1 MDVTAATL
9 GRRLAIGRPVRAV
22 GPGVDAYACCVER
35 TRLDGKAII
44 VTGAGGGIGRA
55 ICVESASAGAR
66 GVLLVGRNRAM
77 LEACAEA
84 TRAAGADARV
94 HVADV
99 ASSDEVRGYVAAGV
113 SAFDGIDVLVNNAGT
128 EGMVADL
135 VDYPEDEY
143 ERVMAINA
151 RGTFL
156 GLKYVLP
163 QMIERGA
170 GSVIN
175 IGSIAS
181 RRGLPATSAYIA
193 SKHAMLGLSRA
204 AAAEVAR
211 HGVRVNCI
219 CVGVVDT
226 RMLRSVAEQLGPDD
240 PEGTLQAI
248 ERFTPSLRLGTP
260 EEVAAVVRFLASDAS
275 SYVNGC
281 SWEVDGAGL
290 NTMGGLWS

>member
-1 MDVTAATL
+1 M
-9 GRRLAIGRPVRAV
+9 
-22 GPGVDAYACCVER
+22 ER

-55 ICVESASAGAR
+55 ICVELASAGAR
-66 GVLLVGRNRAM
+66 GLLLVGRNPAT
-77 LEACAEA
+77 LEESAEA
-84 TRAAGADARV
+84 AGRQGRPRGRTSRTWPRRTECAGTSRRRIRV
-94 HVADV
+94 R
-99 ASSDEVRGYVAAGV
+99 EV
-113 SAFDGIDVLVNNAGT
+113 DVLVNNAGI
-128 EGMVADL
+128 EGSVADL

-143 ERVMAINA
+143 ERVMAVNA

-163 QMIERGA
+163 LMIE
-170 GSVIN
+170 SV
-175 IGSIAS
+175 GLGDQH
-181 RRGLPATSAYIA
+181 RLDREPRGLPGTSAYIA

-204 AAAEVAR
+204 AASEVAR

-226 RMLRSVAEQLGPDD
+226 RMLRSVAGQLGPDD
-240 PEGTLQAI
+240 PEGTLRAI

-275 SYVNGC
+275 SYVNGAN
-281 SWEVDGAGL
+281 WEVDGAGL

>member
-1 MDVTAATL
+1 M
-9 GRRLAIGRPVRAV
+9 
-22 GPGVDAYACCVER
+22 
-35 TRLDGKAII
+35 RLDGKAIV

-55 ICVESASAGAR
+55 ICVELASAGAR
-66 GVLLVGRNRAM
+66 GLLLVGRNQAM
-77 LEACAEA
+77 LDGTAEA
-84 TRAAGADARV
+84 ARAAGADARA

-99 ASSDEVRGYVAAGV
+99 ASPDDVRGYVAAAV
-113 SAFDGIDVLVNNAGT
+113 SAFGGIDVLVNNAGI
-128 EGMVADL
+128 EGVVADL

-163 QMIERGA
+163 QMIEKRS

-181 RRGLPATSAYIA
+181 RRGLPGTSAYNA

-204 AAAEVAR
+204 AASEVAR

-226 RMLRSVAEQLGPDD
+226 RMLRSLAGQFGPDD
-240 PEGTLQAI
+240 PEGTLRAI

-275 SYVNGC
+275 SYVNGGN
-281 SWEVDGAGL
+281 WEVDGAGL

>member
-1 MDVTAATL
+1 M
-9 GRRLAIGRPVRAV
+9 
-22 GPGVDAYACCVER
+22 ER
-35 TRLDGKAII
+35 TRLDGKAVI

-55 ICVESASAGAR
+55 ICVELASAGAR
-66 GVLLVGRNRAM
+66 GLLLVGRTQAM
-77 LEACAEA
+77 LEESAEA
-84 TRAAGADARV
+84 AQAAGADARP

-99 ASSDEVRGYVAAGV
+99 TSADEVRGYVAAGV
-113 SAFDGIDVLVNNAGT
+113 SAFGGIDVLVNNAGI
-128 EGMVADL
+128 EGVVADL

-143 ERVMAINA
+143 ERVMAVNA

-163 QMIERGA
+163 LMIEKRA

-181 RRGLPATSAYIA
+181 RRGLPGTSAYNA

-204 AAAEVAR
+204 AASEVAR
-211 HGVRVNCI
+211 YGVRVNCL

-226 RMLRSVAEQLGPDD
+226 RMLRSLAAQFGPDD
-240 PEGTLQAI
+240 PAGTLKAI

-275 SYVNGC
+275 SYVNGGN
-281 SWEVDGAGL
+281 WEVDGAGL

>member
-1 MDVTAATL
+1 
-9 GRRLAIGRPVRAV
+9 
-22 GPGVDAYACCVER
+22 VDR
-35 TRLDGKAII
+35 TRLDGKAIV

-55 ICVESASAGAR
+55 ICVEVASAGAR
-66 GVLLVGRNRAM
+66 GLLLVGRNQAM
-77 LEACAEA
+77 LDESAEA
-84 TRAAGADARV
+84 SRAAGADART

-99 ASSDEVRGYVAAGV
+99 SSSADVQGYVAAAV
-113 SAFDGIDVLVNNAGT
+113 SAFGDVDVLVNNAGV
-128 EGMVADL
+128 EGVVADL
-135 VDYPEDEY
+135 VDYPEEEY

-151 RGTFL
+151 TGTFL

-163 QMIERGA
+163 LMIERQA

-181 RRGLPATSAYIA
+181 RRGLPGTSAYNA

-204 AAAEVAR
+204 AASEVAR
-211 HGVRVNCI
+211 HGVRVNCL

-226 RMLRSVAEQLGPDD
+226 RMLRSLAGQFGPDD
-240 PEGTLQAI
+240 PQGTLQAI

-260 EEVAAVVRFLASDAS
+260 EEIASVVRFLASDAS
-275 SYVNGC
+275 SYVNGGN
-281 SWEVDGAGL
+281 WEVDGAGL

>member
-1 MDVTAATL
+1 ME
-9 GRRLAIGRPVRAV
+9 P
-22 GPGVDAYACCVER
+22 
-35 TRLDGKAII
+35 TRLDGKSVV

-55 ICVESASAGAR
+55 ISVELASAGAR
-66 GVLLVGRNRAM
+66 GLLLVGRDQAM
-77 LEACAEA
+77 LEASAEVV
-84 TRAAGADARV
+84 RAAGSDART

-99 ASSDEVRGYVAAGV
+99 ASSEDVRGYVAAGA
-113 SAFDGIDVLVNNAGT
+113 SAYGGIDVLVNNAGI
-128 EGMVADL
+128 EGVVSAL
-135 VDYPEDEY
+135 VDYPEDEFD
-143 ERVMAINA
+143 RVMATNA

-156 GLKYVLP
+156 GLKHVLP
-163 QMIERGA
+163 GMIEQGS

-175 IGSIAS
+175 LGSIAS
-181 RRGLPATSAYIA
+181 RRGLPGTSAYIA

-226 RMLRSVAEQLGPDD
+226 RMLRSLAEQIGPDD
-240 PEGTLQAI
+240 PEGTLRSI

-275 SYVNGC
+275 SYVN
-281 SWEVDGAGL
+281 SANWEVDGAGL

>member
-1 MDVTAATL
+1 
-9 GRRLAIGRPVRAV
+9 
-22 GPGVDAYACCVER
+22 VDR
-35 TRLDGKAII
+35 TRLEGKAIV

-55 ICVESASAGAR
+55 ICVELASAGAR
-66 GVLLVGRNRAM
+66 GLLLVGRNRAT
-77 LEACAEA
+77 LEESAEA
-84 TRAAGADARV
+84 ARAAGADSRA

-99 ASSDEVRGYVAAGV
+99 ASADEVRGYVAAGV
-113 SAFDGIDVLVNNAGT
+113 SAFGGIDVLVNNAGV
-128 EGMVADL
+128 EGVVADL
-135 VDYPEDEY
+135 VDYPQDEY

-151 RGTFL
+151 LGTFL

-163 QMIERGA
+163 QMIEKRR

-181 RRGLPATSAYIA
+181 RRGLPGTSAYNA

-204 AAAEVAR
+204 AASEVAR
-211 HGVRVNCI
+211 HGVRVNCL

-226 RMLRSVAEQLGPDD
+226 RMLRSVAGQFGPDD
-240 PEGTLQAI
+240 PEGTLRAI

-260 EEVAAVVRFLASDAS
+260 EEIAAVVRFLASDAS
-275 SYVNGC
+275 SYVNGGN
-281 SWEVDGAGL
+281 WEVDGGGL

>member
-1 MDVTAATL
+1 MD
-9 GRRLAIGRPVRAV
+9 
-22 GPGVDAYACCVER
+22 R
-35 TRLDGKAII
+35 TRLDGKTVV

-55 ICVESASAGAR
+55 VCVELASAGAR
-66 GVLLVGRNRAM
+66 GLLLVGRDQAM
-77 LEACAEA
+77 LDESAEA
-84 TRAAGADARV
+84 ARAAGTDAQT

-99 ASSDEVRGYVAAGV
+99 SSAEDVSRYVSAAV
-113 SAFDGIDVLVNNAGT
+113 SAFGTIDVLVNNAGI
-128 EGMVADL
+128 EGVVADL

-163 QMIERGA
+163 LMIERGA

-175 IGSIAS
+175 MGSIAS
-181 RRGLPATSAYIA
+181 RRGLPGTSAYNA

-204 AAAEVAR
+204 AASEVAR
-211 HGVRVNCI
+211 HGVRVNCL

-226 RMLRSVAEQLGPDD
+226 RMLRSLARQFGPDD
-240 PEGTLQAI
+240 PEGTLQSI
-248 ERFTPSLRLGTP
+248 VRFTPSLRLGTP
-260 EEVAAVVRFLASDAS
+260 EEIASVVRFLASDAS
-275 SYVNGC
+275 SYVNGGN
-281 SWEVDGAGL
+281 WEVDGAGL

>member
-1 MDVTAATL
+1 M
-9 GRRLAIGRPVRAV
+9 
-22 GPGVDAYACCVER
+22 ER
-35 TRLDGKAII
+35 TRLDGKTVV

-55 ICVESASAGAR
+55 ICIELASAGAR
-66 GVLLVGRNRAM
+66 GVLLVGRNRE
-77 LEACAEA
+77 LLDESAEV

-99 ASSDEVRGYVAAGV
+99 ASSEDVRGYVAAAV
-113 SAFDGIDVLVNNAGT
+113 SAFGGIDVLVNNAGV
-128 EGMVADL
+128 EGVVADL
-135 VDYPEDEY
+135 VDYPDGEFD
-143 ERVMAINA
+143 RVMAINA

-156 GLKYVLP
+156 GLKHVLP
-163 QMIERGA
+163 LMIAKGA

-175 IGSIAS
+175 MGSIAS
-181 RRGLPATSAYIA
+181 RRGLPRTSAYNA

-204 AAAEVAR
+204 AASEVAR
-211 HGVRVNCI
+211 HGVRVNCL

-226 RMLRSVAEQLGPDD
+226 RMLRSLAEQLGPED

-275 SYVNGC
+275 SYVNGGN
-281 SWEVDGAGL
+281 WEVDGAGL